1 MGLALVVAL
10 AVSLLLSF
18 LLYTRIKR
26 QYAANS
32 QPVKMVAAAK
42 PMEPGMLITAD
53 YLTQID
59 WPANSPLEGS
69 IAQPGDAIG
78 RIVLYPIAA
87 KEPVRESMLAAPGA
101 TAGLTAKIPDGMR
114 AVAVETN
121 DVSNVSG
128 FLFPGCH
135 VDVLVTFRP
144 EGGRDSMTAT
154 VLQNIGVLSTG
165 EKLQPDP
172 SAKPQNVRQVTLLL
186 TPEQAEKLVL
196 AANQGTVQLAL
207 RNGSDQAQEER
218 RPLQLKDLQI
228 IAGAAGREAE
238 RRRALPRPEVM
249 KWKASMEPRKVSSS
263 SETDSGTEHPV
274 KAKRRNQAR
283 LVLESRNHRAAG
295 GCVAELGAARQRGP
309 AAAGAGGP
317 QPDQHRDGAGA
328 GPGERACPGRTFAA
342 DSDGGAGQAHRQ
354 WQPDGPGVGADL
366 TPGTG
371 DYRQADRRQQPDA
384 VG

>member
-1 MGLALVVAL
+1 MVAL
-10 AVSLLLSF
+10 AVSLVLSF

-26 QYAANS
+26 QYAVRS

-42 PMEPGMLITAD
+42 AMEPGMLITAD
-53 YLTQID
+53 DLTQID
-59 WPANSPLEGS
+59 WPVNSPLEGS
-69 IAQPGDAIG
+69 ITQPEAVIG
-78 RIVLYPIAA
+78 RIALYPIAA

-144 EGGRDSMTAT
+144 EAGRDSMTAT

-172 SAKPQNVRQVTLLL
+172 SAKPQSVRQVTLLL

-218 RPLQLKDLQI
+218 RPLQLKELQI
-228 IAGAAGREAE
+228 IAGPAPALAGS
-238 RRRALPRPEVM
+238 RAV
-249 KWKASMEPRKVSSS
+249 
-263 SETDSGTEHPV
+263 
-274 KAKRRNQAR
+274 AR
-283 LVLESRNHRAAG
+283 AP
-295 GCVAELGAARQRGP
+295 AAR
-309 AAAGAGGP
+309 AYEVESF
-317 QPDQHRDGAGA
+317 DG
-328 GPGERACPGRTFAA
+328 TKKSVVKF
-342 DSDGGAGQAHRQ
+342 
-354 WQPDGPGVGADL
+354 
-366 TPGTG
+366 
-371 DYRQADRRQQPDA
+371 
-384 VG
+384 